1 MTIYIYKGSL
11 HLKKNNVKLTQITQK
26 WPLKDLPGTVCL
38 WSVPLYII
46 LGDSGHFGSEKRIEI
61 SPKMASIA
69 CYWASKCSK
78 FFPELPQNDSQI
90 FPTVLYSCGQ
100 YYYLLFGGIQVIF
113 R

>member
-46 LGDSGHFGSEKRIEI
+46 LGESGHFGSEKGVKSAPKWLQQLAIGPLNVLNFVMNC
-61 SPKMASIA
+61 PKMTP
-69 CYWASKCSK
+69 K
-78 FFPELPQNDSQI
+78 
-90 FPTVLYSCGQ
+90 
-100 YYYLLFGGIQVIF
+100 
-113 R
+113 